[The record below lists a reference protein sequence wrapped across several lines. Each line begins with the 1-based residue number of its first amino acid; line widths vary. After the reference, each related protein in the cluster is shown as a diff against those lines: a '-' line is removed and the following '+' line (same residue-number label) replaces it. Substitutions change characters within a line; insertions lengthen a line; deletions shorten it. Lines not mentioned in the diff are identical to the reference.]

1 MTEFE
6 HEEHLPRQQAAER
19 LVDIA
24 YALTA
29 GVTLELR
36 ATREQERVNVPV
48 NDEVVL
54 RRKTTSEG
62 DRVDVEVRLSWSA

>member
-6 HEEHLPRQQAAER
+6 HEEHLSRQQAAER

-29 GVTLELR
+29 GVTLEL
-36 ATREQERVNVPV
+36 TREQERVNVPV

-54 RRKTTSEG
+54 RRSTTSDG
-62 DRVDVEVRLSWSA
+62 DRVDVEVQLSWSA

>member
-6 HEEHLPRQQAAER
+6 HEEHLSRGQAAER

-29 GVTLELR
+29 GVTLEMR
-36 ATREQERVNVPV
+36 ARREQVSIPV
-48 NDEVVL
+48 IDEVVL
-54 RRKTTSEG
+54 RRRTTSVG
-62 DRVDVEVRLSWSA
+62 DRIDVEVRLSWTA